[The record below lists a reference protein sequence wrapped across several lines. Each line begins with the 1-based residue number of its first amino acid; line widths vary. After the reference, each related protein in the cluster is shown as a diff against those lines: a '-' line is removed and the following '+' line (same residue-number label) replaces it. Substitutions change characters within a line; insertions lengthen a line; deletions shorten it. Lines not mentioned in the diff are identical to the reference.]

1 MKKDRAGEKDAGDV
15 GRLPPQS
22 IEAEQAVLGAI
33 LLDPRALDRAVEIVG
48 ADDFYRDA
56 HRKIFRAMLALHQ
69 RSEPVDLL
77 TLSQELAAEGVL
89 EAVGGTSYLAQ
100 LAEQVPTAANLA
112 YYARIVREKSVLRQI
127 IQVSTELGA
136 RAYDARPGEV
146 DDFLDQVEQ
155 RIMEISE
162 QRTRPQFSN
171 MSDLMLD
178 AVGAVESLYQ
188 RGEMI
193 TGVPTGF
200 TDLDRLTAGFQP
212 SDLIIVAARPAMGKT
227 AFALNVAVNAA
238 QKRGVGVAI
247 FSLEMSKLQLA
258 MRMLCAEARVN
269 SQLMRTGYL
278 TKLDYPKI
286 IAAAQKLS
294 TLPIYIDDTPGLSLL
309 ELRAKARRL
318 KRDQEAKLGM
328 VIVDYLQLMRGHER
342 SDSREQEISSISRG
356 LKALAKE
363 LDVPVVALSQLNR
376 QVESRSDRRPMM
388 ADLRESGAIEQD
400 ADVILFLFR
409 PWVYDKDEDE
419 HLAEVIIGKQRNGP
433 TDKVLLTYLPEYTCF
448 ENRTN
453 MEVAVPVDD
462 EL

>member
-1 MKKDRAGEKDAGDV
+1 
-15 GRLPPQS
+15 
-22 IEAEQAVLGAI
+22 
-33 LLDPRALDRAVEIVG
+33 
-48 ADDFYRDA
+48 
-56 HRKIFRAMLALHQ
+56 
-69 RSEPVDLL
+69 
-77 TLSQELAAEGVL
+77 VL

>member
-48 ADDFYRDA
+48 SDDFYRDA

>member
-33 LLDPRALDRAVEIVG
+33 LLDPRELDRAVEIVG

>member
-1 MKKDRAGEKDAGDV
+1 MKKDRAGKKDAEDV